1 MKVDETDAPE
11 AETARAE
18 AATAAA
24 IPTEAARA
32 TADLEETTPET
43 EALADPATAIPTE
56 TTADPAE
63 TDLKTATDSGQA
75 APEAATGR
83 QHPLRIVLAKL
94 GLDGHDRGIKVVAR
108 MLRDAGFE
116 VIYLGLR
123 QTTESVLAAAEQEDA
138 DAIGLSIHN
147 GGHMTLAPRM
157 VNAVRGAGMDVPVI
171 VGGIVPA
178 VDVPLLLDAGVA
190 AVLGPGASADEVSN
204 TIRSAA
210 GAAATAE
217 PAAPTKTDDKI
228 RSPAASTGPTR
239 TDDTTNAAVT
249 APAKTDD

>member
-1 MKVDETDAPE
+1 MG
-11 AETARAE
+11 ETA
-18 AATAAA
+18 
-24 IPTEAARA
+24 AR
-32 TADLEETTPET
+32 P
-43 EALADPATAIPTE
+43 
-56 TTADPAE
+56 
-63 TDLKTATDSGQA
+63 A
-75 APEAATGR
+75 APEAAGGTEHPADTAGEHTAASAGT
-83 QHPLRIVLAKL
+83 QHTAASPGVHSPDPAGETEHPLRIVLAKL

-157 VNAVRGAGMDVPVI
+157 VNAVRGAGMDIPVI

-178 VDVPLLLDAGVA
+178 TDIPLLLEVGVA
-190 AVLGPGASADEVSN
+190 AVLGPGASAVEVSD

-210 GAAATAE
+210 GSARADA
-217 PAAPTKTDDKI
+217 
-228 RSPAASTGPTR
+228 
-239 TDDTTNAAVT
+239 
-249 APAKTDD
+249 